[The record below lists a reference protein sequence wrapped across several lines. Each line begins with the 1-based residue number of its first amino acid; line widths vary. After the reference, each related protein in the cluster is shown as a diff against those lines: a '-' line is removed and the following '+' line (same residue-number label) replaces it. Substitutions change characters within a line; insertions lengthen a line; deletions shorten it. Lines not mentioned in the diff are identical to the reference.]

1 MSEYQPEPGTWR
13 LISPSGAEYEA
24 DSPMRCVRAWTNAN
38 VPATVQLQRIRAM
51 CASSLEDKA
60 ELDAHMAT
68 VIRYADAVA
77 GAQSSGLVPDGLVA
91 QRFEDVRKSA
101 LALMGLQDD

>member
-13 LISPSGAEYEA
+13 LISPSGIEYEA

-51 CASSLEDKA
+51 CAPTLEDKA
-60 ELDAHMAT
+60 ELDAHLMCVKEYAEAMAAWKFT
-68 VIRYADAVA
+68 TF
-77 GAQSSGLVPDGLVA
+77 VPDSVVDARLVA
-91 QRFEDVRKSA
+91 VRASA
-101 LALMGLQDD
+101 LALMGLSE